1 MAQIT
6 GLGVFRH
13 LRAEPNQFILHYG
26 GGKLVRKGA
35 GLAYWFLPL
44 SASVAQLPVEDIE
57 TTFVL
62 TERSADYQEITVQ
75 VTLSFRFADPERAAK
90 RINMTIS
97 SRTGVWVE
105 QPLERLAS
113 MWSHWSQH
121 PVRASLTTMP
131 VMEAVTVGPERIR
144 QSLEE
149 TLRGNP
155 EIEAMGLALV
165 AIQVDQV
172 APTAEVEKALQTPT
186 RESIQQKADEAT
198 FQRRAMAVEKE
209 RAIKENE
216 LATEIELA
224 RRQGD
229 LIRQQGA
236 NQLLDVRQ
244 QAEVQ
249 KMNVAAEA
257 ERREITAES
266 TAKEVRVRAEG
277 DADARQRL
285 LTVENDGEARHVGT
299 WKEVPPAVIFGLA
312 MQQWAGKLES
322 INNLNITPDL
332 LGSALQDLLT
342 GKRPAE

>member
-6 GLGVFRH
+6 GLGAFRH

-26 GGKLVRKGA
+26 GGKLVRKGP

-44 SASVAQLPVEDIE
+44 SASVAQVPVEDIE

-75 VTLSFRFADPERAAK
+75 VTMSYRFAEPERAAR
-90 RINMTIS
+90 RINLTIS
-97 SRTGVWVE
+97 SRNGVWVE

-113 MWSHWSQH
+113 MWSHWGQH
-121 PVRASLTTMP
+121 PVRATLTTLP
-131 VMEAVTVGPERIR
+131 VMEAVSTGPERIR
-144 QSLEE
+144 KALEE

-198 FQRRAMAVEKE
+198 FQRRALAVEKE

-224 RRQGD
+224 RRQED

-249 KMNVAAEA
+249 KLSVAGEA

-266 TAKEVRVRAEG
+266 TAREVRIRAEG
-277 DADARQRL
+277 DADARQRML
-285 LTVENDGEARHVGT
+285 VVENDGEARHVGM
-299 WKEVPPAVIFGLA
+299 WKEVSPAVIFGLA
-312 MQQWAGKLES
+312 MQQLAGKLET
-322 INNLNITPDL
+322 IHNLNITPDL
-332 LGSALQDLLT
+332 LGGALQDLLT
-342 GKRPAE
+342 GKPPAE